1 MRIARSFLACSH
13 PLVTPRSP
21 SARAILFLFRV
32 SPRFPHFAFASRPR
46 LLLPFVGSVSSAVCV
61 PSRTFLFRNRSLV
74 SSSYARLSSP
84 QLLRHSLLHAVFVVY
99 TAHKHER
106 QTREPDDDV
115 DDDPPPRVSPFRS
128 TASSTRYTVTPTRVP
143 LHTTIERT
151 VVGHIGTPSLRR

>member
-46 LLLPFVGSVSSAVCV
+46 LLLPFVSSLFA
-61 PSRTFLFRNRSLV
+61 SRRERFYSGIDLSYRLRTPASPPP
-74 SSSYARLSSP
+74 SSSVTLS
-84 QLLRHSLLHAVFVVY
+84 Y
-99 TAHKHER
+99 TLFLSCIPRAHKHER
-106 QTREPDDDV
+106 QTREPDDD
-115 DDDPPPRVSPFRS
+115 DEDPPPRASSFRS

-143 LHTTIERT
+143 RCT
-151 VVGHIGTPSLRR
+151 RR